1 MSIIDF
7 LANAR
12 GLAKGAKLV
21 ALSDLEHTAE
31 ENVVSLWSLAALRG
45 RLIEVSGANGTA
57 ALTSVIDLVHEAQT
71 QGEPVAWIVPTAVD
85 ERGGMF
91 YPPDAADCGIDLAA
105 LVIVRTANPAAA
117 GRAAERLM
125 RSGAFGLVVID
136 FGANNNTVLPAGA
149 MTNPDYPAA
158 VAHALAVRPEPPAHP
173 APITSLSVSPTASLT
188 LLEGGDPLA
197 PSTSSHSSSHSS
209 RSALPA
215 SHSPQLRVVR
225 GEPSSADSSRVV
237 HDEPPLRVFRGQP
250 LPASDAPVVAGPK
263 LPDAVLG
270 RLVGLAQAHDVV
282 VVCVTEKSSDAA
294 SLGSLISLRVEAER
308 MPLLGG
314 CEVKVRALKDKHRGP
329 GWARDIG
336 VSTYGD

>member
-1 MSIIDF
+1 MSVIDF

-21 ALSDLEHTAE
+21 ALDDLAPAVEPVT
-31 ENVVSLWSLAALRG
+31 SLWSLAALRG
-45 RLIEVSGANGTA
+45 RLVEISGSRGTA

-71 QGEPVAWIVPTAVD
+71 QGEPVAWIVPTPVD

-105 LVIVRTANPAAA
+105 LVIVRTANPSAA

-125 RSGAFGLVVID
+125 RSGAFGFVVID
-136 FGANNNTVLPAGA
+136 FGANDATVLPAGA

-158 VAHALAVRPEPPAHP
+158 VAHALAVRPERLEPPVH
-173 APITSLSVSPTASLT
+173 PTASLR
-188 LLEGGDPLA
+188 LLEGGEPLP
-197 PSTSSHSSSHSS
+197 PSTSSLSSS
-209 RSALPA
+209 RSSLSASPA
-215 SHSPQLRVVR
+215 SPSPQLRVVR
-225 GEPSSADSSRVV
+225 GEPPRA
-237 HDEPPLRVFRGQP
+237 L
-250 LPASDAPVVAGPK
+250 DAPAVPGPK

-270 RLVGLAQAHDVV
+270 RLVGLAQAHEVA
-282 VVCVTEKSSDAA
+282 VVCLTEKSADAA

-308 MPLLGG
+308 MPMLGG
-314 CEVKVRALKDKHRGP
+314 CEVTVRALKDKHRGP
-329 GWARDIG
+329 GWARGIG

>member
-1 MSIIDF
+1 MFMGVIDF

-12 GLAKGAKLV
+12 GLAKTAKLV
-21 ALSDLEHTAE
+21 ALSDLEQPADD
-31 ENVVSLWSLAALRG
+31 NVVSLWSLAALRG
-45 RLIEVSGANGTA
+45 RLVEISGANGTA
-57 ALTSVIDLVHEAQT
+57 ALTSVIDLVHDAQT

-158 VAHALAVRPEPPAHP
+158 VAKALAVRPESAHVTPLNVLPGGEPFPPS
-173 APITSLSVSPTASLT
+173 TVSPS
-188 LLEGGDPLA
+188 
-197 PSTSSHSSSHSS
+197 SS
-209 RSALPA
+209 RSSPPASSA

-225 GEPSSADSSRVV
+225 GEP
-237 HDEPPLRVFRGQP
+237 PPVY
-250 LPASDAPVVAGPK
+250 DAPAVAGPT

-270 RLVGLAQAHDVV
+270 RLVGLAQAHEVT
-282 VVCVTEKSSDAA
+282 VVCVTEKSADAS

-308 MPLLGG
+308 MPMLGG
-314 CEVKVRALKDKHRGP
+314 CEVTVRALKDKHRGP
-329 GWARDIG
+329 GWANAIG
-336 VSTYGD
+336 LGTYGD